1 VTLSNVNNTPLR
13 PFEPMVLDCLG
24 EISAAILKS
33 PVGRQ
38 FPDLTAFAFYIRKAN
53 LQKLAA
59 VLTSDE
65 IRLGRGLC
73 FHIAPANIPINFAF
87 TWVFSLLAGNANVV
101 RLPSKD
107 FPQVD
112 ALLSIIN
119 VTLEKYPTLKERNAF
134 VKYPRTDNETT
145 AAYCQMADCRMIWGG
160 DRTIA
165 AIKALPTK
173 PRCVDITFADRY
185 SVALINAEAILK
197 ADDDQIARLA
207 QDFYNDTYLMDQNAC
222 SSPQVILWEVG
233 KLGSGEVEKLG
244 SSSEALAKEESG
256 VVEKAKERFWDA
268 VYELA
273 EKKYV
278 LQDAVAVDKYTLFCE
293 EAVSNPAIKSVVRNG
308 NLLYRVELGSLVE
321 KPRNTLNTRKC
332 ADGKEEADISCDLCV
347 SRFDLTAHRGKAG
360 FFFEHVLKD
369 REEFF
374 SVVTEKFQT
383 ITQFGVD
390 AVQLAQQIAAAH
402 LRGIDRIVPI
412 GKAMDIGVFWDGHDL
427 IRELSRV
434 VICN

>member
-1 VTLSNVNNTPLR
+1 
-13 PFEPMVLDCLG
+13 MVLDCLG
-24 EISAAILKS
+24 EISSAILKS

-59 VLTSDE
+59 AFASDE
-65 IRLGRGLC
+65 IRIGRGLC
-73 FHIAPANIPINFAF
+73 FHIAPANIPVNFAF
-87 TWVFSLLAGNANVV
+87 TWVFSLLAGNANIV

-112 ALLSIIN
+112 ALLAIIK
-119 VTLEKYPTLKERNAF
+119 THLTRYPELETRNLF

-145 AAYCQMADCRMIWGG
+145 AAYCQVADCRMIWGG
-160 DRTIA
+160 DRTIVSV
-165 AIKALPTK
+165 KALPTK
-173 PRCVDITFADRY
+173 PRCVDICFADRY

-197 ADDDQIARLA
+197 ADDAQIARLA

-233 KLGSGEVEKLG
+233 KLGSGEVEK
-244 SSSEALAKEESG
+244 AQ
-256 VVEKAKERFWDA
+256 ERFWNA

-293 EAVSNPAIKSVVRNG
+293 EAVGNDNIQSIRRKA
-308 NLLYRVELGSLVE
+308 NLLYRVELKSL
-321 KPRNTLNTRKC
+321 PPY
-332 ADGKEEADISCDLCV
+332 IV
-347 SRFDLTAHRGKAG
+347 SHRGKAG
-360 FFFEHVLKD
+360 FFFECVLKD

-383 ITQFGVD
+383 ITQFGID
-390 AVQLAQQIAAAH
+390 ASALAQQIASAH

-427 IRELSRV
+427 LRELSRCV
-434 VICN
+434 VTQ

>member
-1 VTLSNVNNTPLR
+1 MILSNVNNTPLR
-13 PFEPMVLDCLG
+13 PFEPIVLDCLG
-24 EISAAILKS
+24 EISTAILKS

-53 LQKLAA
+53 LQKLALNLNP
-59 VLTSDE
+59 VE
-65 IRLGRGLC
+65 VRLGRGLC

-112 ALLSIIN
+112 ALLNIIN
-119 VTLEKYPTLKERNAF
+119 ATLEKYPELQERNAF

-165 AIKALPTK
+165 AIKALPTR
-173 PRCVDITFADRY
+173 PRCVDIAFADRY
-185 SVALINAEAILK
+185 SVALINADMVLK
-197 ADDDQIARLA
+197 ADDDHIARLA

-222 SSPQVILWEVG
+222 SSPQVILWE
-233 KLGSGEVEKLG
+233 GEKVAG
-244 SSSEALAKEESG
+244 AQ
-256 VVEKAKERFWDA
+256 ERFWAA
-268 VYELA
+268 VEEVA
-273 EKKYV
+273 KAKYV

-293 EAVSNPAIKSVVRNG
+293 ESVGNENIKSATRKG
-308 NLLYRVELGSLVE
+308 NLLYRVGLKSLS
-321 KPRNTLNTRKC
+321 P
-332 ADGKEEADISCDLCV
+332 DII
-347 SRFDLTAHRGKAG
+347 AHRGKAG
-360 FFFEHVLKD
+360 FFFEYTLQD
-369 REEFF
+369 RQELF
-374 SVVTEKFQT
+374 SVITEKFQT
-383 ITQFGVD
+383 ITQFGVN
-390 AVQLAQQIAAAH
+390 ATELVQQLVSAH

-434 VICN
+434 VALS

>member
-1 VTLSNVNNTPLR
+1 MTLLNVNNTPFR
-13 PFEPMVLDCLG
+13 PFESMVLDCLG

-53 LQKLAA
+53 LQKLEAA
-59 VLTSDE
+59 FTSDE

-73 FHIAPANIPINFAF
+73 FHIAPANIPVNFAF
-87 TWVFSLLAGNANVV
+87 TWVFSLLAGNANIV

-112 ALLSIIN
+112 ALLTI
-119 VTLEKYPTLKERNAF
+119 VKDTLDKYPELKERNAF

-173 PRCVDITFADRY
+173 PRCVDVTFADRY
-185 SVALINAEAILK
+185 SVAIISAEAILK
-197 ADDDQIARLA
+197 ADDTQIARLA

-233 KLGSGEVEKLG
+233 KLGSGEVG
-244 SSSEALAKEESG
+244 
-256 VVEKAKERFWDA
+256 KAKERFWNA

-273 EKKYV
+273 ERKYV

-293 EAVSNPAIKSVVRNG
+293 EAVGNDNIQSIRRKG
-308 NLLYRVELGSLVE
+308 NLLYRVELKSL
-321 KPRNTLNTRKC
+321 PP
-332 ADGKEEADISCDLCV
+332 DIV
-347 SRFDLTAHRGKAG
+347 SHRGKAG
-360 FFFEHVLKD
+360 FFFEYALGD
-369 REEFF
+369 RQELF
-374 SVVTEKFQT
+374 SVITEKFQT
-383 ITQFGVD
+383 ITQFGID
-390 AVQLAQQIAAAH
+390 AVELARQIAAAH

-427 IRELSRV
+427 IRELSRCV
-434 VICN
+434 VAQ